1 MHGFSAGRFV
11 SSHNAQGLFC
21 MSMNVCCLSSI
32 SQSVLEK
39 LDDAA
44 VVRECSLRM
53 VQCKVLKR
61 LELLAQKDL
70 SHDPE
75 MTDDLKFLQVSLPN
89 KTDYQLPSRICV
101 CE

>member
-1 MHGFSAGRFV
+1 
-11 SSHNAQGLFC
+11 
-21 MSMNVCCLSSI
+21 MNVCCLSSI

-89 KTDYQLPSRICV
+89 KTEYQLPSRICV